1 MAIKQGG
8 DIATITIPKILDS
21 TSAGNY
27 DGVQYKLKDVTARSL
42 SLEYI
47 NGTQDISTTNWE
59 GQTSKSEAFDGML
72 IAYRLPY
79 DSATS
84 SDIDGTPPL
93 LTLTLGGDDLSP
105 HGTFSSHVLLAE
117 SLIDS
122 SESSSSESGLI
133 VAGTL
138 ITLAYDVAPSGY
150 YYYVNINPVWDG
162 TTYYYLN
169 NDVYVATTSEVQGV
183 TSYYKRVSSV
193 WRSAAVGTDSRLSSE
208 SVLPVQNKV
217 ITNEINSINSS
228 ISDVDTLVKSVQ
240 STIYGPDGTGTQSG
254 ILFDIS
260 TNSASIDALEN
271 TATAI
276 QTQVNAIPG
285 QINDAITNFYND
297 NIWVWK
303 DENDSVVKGYK
314 EEITAVQDIQTR
326 NSWDI
331 LLNNSPELGVDLN
344 GTHSN
349 NLTVS
354 TTLKLGN
361 YTLQINDDGSWEM
374 S

>member
-47 NGTQDISTTNWE
+47 NGTQDISTTDWT
-59 GQTSKSEAFDGML
+59 GQTSKAETFDGML

-84 SDIDGTPPL
+84 SDIDGTPPM
-93 LTLTLGGDDLSP
+93 LTLTLGGDDQDP
-105 HGTFSSHVLLAE
+105 HGTFSAHVLLAE

-122 SESSSSESGLI
+122 SEASASEAGLI

-138 ITLAYDVAPSGY
+138 ITLAYDVATTGS
-150 YYYVNINPVWDG
+150 YYYVNITPVWDG

-169 NDVYVATTSEVQGV
+169 NDVYTATTVEIQGV
-183 TSYYKRVSSV
+183 TQYYKQVSSV

-217 ITNEINSINSS
+217 ITNEINSINSFASDLDNS
-228 ISDVDTLVKSVQ
+228 IKSVQ
-240 STIYGPDGTGTQSG
+240 SDIYGPDGTGTQSG
-254 ILFDIS
+254 IIFDVA
-260 TNSASIDALEN
+260 TNASDIDNLESVTSN
-271 TATAI
+271 L
-276 QTQVNAIPG
+276 QTQVEAVPS
-285 QINDAITNFYND
+285 QISDALTSFYNN

-303 DENDSVVKGYK
+303 DENDAIVKGYK
-314 EEITAVQDIQTR
+314 EEVTSIQDRQTR
-326 NSWDI
+326 TSWDV
-331 LLNNSPELGVDLN
+331 LLDGSSELGVDSS

-349 NLTVS
+349 NLTVT

-361 YTLQINDDGSWEM
+361 YTLQINPDGSWEM